1 MDVDENTKEES
12 LERDTEEPQG
22 LGRRRRSD
30 QSSGKK
36 MRIDGP
42 GRALG
47 AKRMV
52 CQQGDSLPMS

>member
-42 GRALG
+42 GRAPG

-52 CQQGDSLPMS
+52 C